1 MKKTYIKEN
10 GEYQQVYKAKMPEA
24 YARVEWCK
32 QAFGGE
38 GEPLWEKY
46 RGVNITRGLR
56 WWRRQGHLFFRSE
69 QDYVFYCL
77 RWGSSR

>member
-1 MKKTYIKEN
+1 
-10 GEYQQVYKAKMPEA
+10 MPEA

-32 QAFGGE
+32 EYFGGT
-38 GEPLWEKY
+38 GEPDYY
-46 RGVNITRGLR
+46 RGIDITRGLR

>member
-1 MKKTYIKEN
+1 MKKTWIKED
-10 GEYQQVYKAKMPEA
+10 GEYQQVYRAKMPEA

-38 GEPLWEKY
+38 GEPHWEKY
-46 RGVNITRGLR
+46 GGVDIAHGLR

-69 QDYVFYCL
+69 RDYMFYLL
-77 RWGSSR
+77 RWGSYK